1 MYDGRSV
8 TKDEELFYD
17 LTKFMSE
24 AHNMGGDQETGR
36 RNAEKL
42 IKFIESKGY
51 VIAKVF
57 DKEAMT

>member
-1 MYDGRSV
+1 MYEGRSV

-17 LTKFMSE
+17 LTNFMSE

-51 VIAKVF
+51 VIARVF